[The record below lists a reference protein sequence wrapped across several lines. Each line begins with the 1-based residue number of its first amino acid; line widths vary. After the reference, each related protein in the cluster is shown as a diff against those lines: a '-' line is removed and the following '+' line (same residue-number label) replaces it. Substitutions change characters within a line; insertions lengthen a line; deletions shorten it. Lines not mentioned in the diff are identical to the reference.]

1 MRVSLVSLFCFVL
14 ICFGGLFF
22 RWARSQADRPERV
35 QYVTFRGDPDEATRI
50 QMTFSRPSLNL
61 SDIPETKVA
70 TGMVADELVAFS
82 GKLEV
87 QKNEV
92 LAPLLASFVEQ
103 TKKGEVT
110 AQSTVLVPPYDPNN
124 LEILINA
131 PKKPG
136 KYSLR
141 IEWCGGGNC
150 ISRAEVVVHPKTL
163 SKN

>member
-1 MRVSLVSLFCFVL
+1 MRVSIVSIVCFVL
-14 ICFGGLFF
+14 ICLGGLFF
-22 RWARSQADRPERV
+22 RWLRPQADRPERV
-35 QYVTFRGDPDEATRI
+35 QYVTYRGDPDEASSI
-50 QMTFSRPSLNL
+50 QMTFSRPSLKL

-70 TGMVADELVAFS
+70 TDMVADELVAIS
-82 GKLEV
+82 GKLDV
-87 QKNEV
+87 QKDEI
-92 LAPLLASFVEQ
+92 LAPLVASFVEH

-136 KYSLR
+136 KYSLW
-141 IEWCGGGNC
+141 IEWCGGKNY

-163 SKN
+163 PKN